1 MKGQNLLVCQI
12 VAQGTKVKVWE
23 IVVTKIG
30 ILFFVVQKYRTLV
43 FVINL
48 ISTLQFGQLDESV
61 FLLTVKSCLQA
72 CIT

>member
-12 VAQGTKVKVWE
+12 VAQGTKVKAWE
-23 IVVTKIG
+23 ILVTKIG
-30 ILFFVVQKYRTLV
+30 ILFFVVQKFRTLV

-61 FLLTVKSCLQA
+61 FLPTVKSCLQE